1 MREKYIY
8 PWHQVKR
15 VEVAIEKAS
24 QEQEAQNMVNLHGSD
39 RAKLNDEF
47 WQGNRQ
53 I

>member
-15 VEVAIEKAS
+15 VEVAVENVS
-24 QEQEAQNMVNLHGSD
+24 QGQEAQNMVNLHGSD